1 MDAMENLWAKKKEME
16 EMKELK
22 KKERND
28 ERIALEMKRLEIK
41 MAAEKERSDLQRD
54 QLELKRRKEDDKVMK
69 MDLRGLDD
77 RQRRYYEKMQDEIIS
92 RRFGGA

>member
-1 MDAMENLWAKKKEME
+1 
-16 EMKELK
+16 
-22 KKERND
+22 
-28 ERIALEMKRLEIK
+28 

-69 MDLRGLDD
+69 MDLRGLDE

>member
-1 MDAMENLWAKKKEME
+1 
-16 EMKELK
+16 
-22 KKERND
+22 
-28 ERIALEMKRLEIK
+28 

-69 MDLRGLDD
+69 MDLRGLDE
-77 RQRRYYEKMQDEIIS
+77 RQRHYYEKMQDEIIS

>member
-1 MDAMENLWAKKKEME
+1 
-16 EMKELK
+16 
-22 KKERND
+22 
-28 ERIALEMKRLEIK
+28 

-69 MDLRGLDD
+69 MDLRGLDE

-92 RRFGGA
+92 RHFGGA

>member
-1 MDAMENLWAKKKEME
+1 
-16 EMKELK
+16 
-22 KKERND
+22 
-28 ERIALEMKRLEIK
+28 

-69 MDLRGLDD
+69 MDLCGLDD

>member
-1 MDAMENLWAKKKEME
+1 
-16 EMKELK
+16 
-22 KKERND
+22 
-28 ERIALEMKRLEIK
+28 MKRIEIK

-69 MDLRGLDD
+69 MDLRGLDE

>member
-16 EMKELK
+16 EMKEL

>member
-16 EMKELK
+16 EMKEL

-69 MDLRGLDD
+69 MDLRGLDE